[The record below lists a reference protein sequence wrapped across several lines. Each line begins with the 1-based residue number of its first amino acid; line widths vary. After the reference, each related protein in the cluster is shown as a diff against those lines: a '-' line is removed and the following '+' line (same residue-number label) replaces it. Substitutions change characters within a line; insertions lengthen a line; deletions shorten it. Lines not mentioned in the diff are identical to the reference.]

1 MRIFWFTTYIK
12 YFLMYGYGHKHFA
25 DYIYFREC
33 KKILHPQAT
42 LNIAT

>member
-1 MRIFWFTTYIK
+1 MH
-12 YFLMYGYGHKHFA
+12 GYDHTNFA
-25 DYIYFREC
+25 DYIYFSYR